1 MHWLY
6 LGIAILFETL
16 GTTLLKASD
25 GMTARRPASA
35 PSRPMRC
42 RSGCWRWRCAW
53 CRSGVAYA
61 IWAGLGICLI
71 AAIGW
76 VAFGQKLDWPALLGM
91 ALILS
96 GILVINLFSARV

>member
-1 MHWLY
+1 MHWVY

-25 GMTARRPASA
+25 GMTRIVPGASA
-35 PSRPMRC
+35 FAAYAVSFWLLALALRVVPV
-42 RSGCWRWRCAW
+42 
-53 CRSGVAYA
+53 GVAYA

-76 VAFGQKLDWPALLGM
+76 VAFGQKLDWAALLGM

-96 GILVINLFSARV
+96 GILVINLFSTRI